1 MKNPIIKIDT
11 KGNVRQL
18 NFELNNVLEQAYREI
33 ECDLIDIITIHIDD
47 IAVDVIV
54 DDEGLMKEN
63 PIYTVYASEEMQ
75 LFGNV
80 LLVPNDINHEGEY
93 HRGFTDREIT
103 VIQNN
108 IKELVDLENGLIRKV
123 LMLI

>member
-1 MKNPIIKIDT
+1 
-11 KGNVRQL
+11 
-18 NFELNNVLEQAYREI
+18 
-33 ECDLIDIITIHIDD
+33 
-47 IAVDVIV
+47 
-54 DDEGLMKEN
+54 MKEN

-80 LLVPNDINHEGEY
+80 LLVPNDINREGEY
-93 HRGFTDREIT
+93 HRGFTDKEIT

-123 LMLI
+123 LVVL

>member
-11 KGNVRQL
+11 KGNVTQL
-18 NFELNNVLEQAYREI
+18 DFELNNVLEQAYREI

-93 HRGFTDREIT
+93 YRGFTDREIT

-108 IKELVDLENGLIRKV
+108 IKELVDFENGLIRKV